1 MVSLECVSRG
11 GKPAAEVTT
20 RWKQCQMMMRM
31 MMRPIVNNGKDD
43 VGNGDYNDED
53 DNKEDGDD

>member
-1 MVSLECVSRG
+1 
-11 GKPAAEVTT
+11 
-20 RWKQCQMMMRM
+20 M

-53 DNKEDGDD
+53 DNKDDGDD